1 MRAFVR
7 SLRRL
12 WPLTLTAAVLSAC
25 ASAPQGQYFTLS
37 PPGQQAPASQS
48 AATEGTRAGLQP
60 PNFAISVQPAR
71 VPEQYDRP
79 QIVLA
84 TAGSNEVTLL
94 NHSQWASPLPEE
106 IRHAVSYH
114 LTQELGV
121 LDIPFE
127 SIPSD
132 LPVWEISLDIQ
143 RFDSVW
149 NSEAVLDSTW
159 RLTPRNMGKKAKS
172 RICGAEVRVPVESG
186 VAPLVEGHR
195 QALESLSRVIAGQ
208 LRQSPATRDPTVQ
221 FKGCT
226 P

>member
-1 MRAFVR
+1 MQAFVR
-7 SLRRL
+7 SFRRL
-12 WPLTLTAAVLSAC
+12 WPLTLTAAMLSAC

-37 PPGQQAPASQS
+37 PPGHQAQASQ
-48 AATEGTRAGLQP
+48 AAGAEGKRARLQP
-60 PNFAISVQPAR
+60 ANFAISVQRAR

-106 IRHAVSYH
+106 IRQAVSYH

-121 LDIPFE
+121 LDVPFE
-127 SIPSD
+127 AIPSD

-159 RLTPRNMGKKAKS
+159 RLTPRNMGKKAKP

-208 LRQSPATRDPTVQ
+208 LMQSPSTPDQTVY